1 MQVCGVV
8 TQGINGVS
16 DFLNNESIQDITKT
30 DLFNKGLTSLQ
41 NAGIV
46 TGLENE
52 ASLAG
57 LVSGASKFGV
67 DAVKKW
73 TQGAGVL
80 GETLAGSFSA
90 KITSGD
96 MDALVRGGQY
106 AVSLTQEK
114 ISDAVQGFSTGTV
127 GVTGTTIRTTIDS
140 AVQSGIAS
148 KKVNGIST

>member
-1 MQVCGVV
+1 M
-8 TQGINGVS
+8 
-16 DFLNNESIQDITKT
+16 
-30 DLFNKGLTSLQ
+30 FNKGLTSLQ

-73 TQGAGVL
+73 TEGSAIL

-127 GVTGTTIRTTIDS
+127 GVTSTNIRTTIDS
-140 AVQSGIAS
+140 AVQSGIAN